1 MQILFDQGTPVPL
14 RALLPGHE
22 IKTAFE
28 LSWSTLKNGALL
40 TAAEGRR
47 FAVLVTTDRN
57 LKYQQNFSTRHI
69 AIIVLSTTN
78 WPRIRAS
85 VAKVGAA
92 LDAIKP
98 GEYVEVNIP

>member
-14 RALLPGHE
+14 RALLLGHE

-40 TAAEGRR
+40 TATEGRG

-57 LKYQQNFSTRHI
+57 LKYQQNFGVGDAHVGGGVDEI
-69 AIIVLSTTN
+69 AV
-78 WPRIRAS
+78 
-85 VAKVGAA
+85 
-92 LDAIKP
+92 
-98 GEYVEVNIP
+98 